1 MLDPQKTSDYLKYTA
16 QLTPP
21 DGYSLSFAVGATYSL
36 DLEALALACL
46 SLGGAKESD
55 SDLAM
60 IDTLSKSSDK
70 IMMFADRCAIS
81 SDGMTN
87 EVNTLLD
94 SVLYSVVPDKG
105 SSDDPSFHPKVW
117 VIRYVKNDDPKSFRY
132 RFIVLS
138 RNLRINKNKN
148 SNNADVIFSM
158 DGIENDDAKNQTRNQ
173 PLCDFLR
180 VLKRKASYTGKA
192 RLGKLDELIGQLKSV
207 RFAPSLKEFD
217 DDEFEFMPY
226 GISDLSFGEKAEKAL
241 YSDKYKRILIM
252 SPFLEK
258 ETVKKFADNS
268 EELWLITRCEALKDI
283 DEEVFNSE
291 KVRIF
296 VINPTVSSFV
306 SDIPDIHAKIYMT
319 EKQDKTTEL
328 YAGSLNATRSAFY
341 RNVEFMIRLR
351 CTERFTLDK
360 LKKQLTKDPFC
371 EATKEDREQSLAG
384 ASVDRDIDKLKRA
397 LCHLNASAEVKGS
410 SITVTFED
418 TESLDRKKNMFDLGD
433 FIIKLRPNRLGTDSY
448 QQFSAQITFSGV
460 EIKNMS
466 SIYIAK
472 IERRSSDESYEFP
485 LPIPTPIPDE
495 RNAELI
501 RSCIPPDKL
510 VEYLKNIMLSN
521 SSSKREDRSNNDGD
535 GSSFPTLPIRDG
547 ILELMLDAAYS
558 GELDDLF
565 GFLSYY
571 NSSAL
576 NNEDI
581 KSLTNMYN
589 TIKGVTDK
597 WKQGNS

>member
-1 MLDPQKTSDYLKYTA
+1 
-16 QLTPP
+16 
-21 DGYSLSFAVGATYSL
+21 
-36 DLEALALACL
+36 
-46 SLGGAKESD
+46 
-55 SDLAM
+55 
-60 IDTLSKSSDK
+60 
-70 IMMFADRCAIS
+70 
-81 SDGMTN
+81 
-87 EVNTLLD
+87 
-94 SVLYSVVPDKG
+94 
-105 SSDDPSFHPKVW
+105 
-117 VIRYVKNDDPKSFRY
+117 
-132 RFIVLS
+132 
-138 RNLRINKNKN
+138 
-148 SNNADVIFSM
+148 
-158 DGIENDDAKNQTRNQ
+158 
-173 PLCDFLR
+173 
-180 VLKRKASYTGKA
+180 
-192 RLGKLDELIGQLKSV
+192 
-207 RFAPSLKEFD
+207 
-217 DDEFEFMPY
+217 
-226 GISDLSFGEKAEKAL
+226 
-241 YSDKYKRILIM
+241 
-252 SPFLEK
+252 
-258 ETVKKFADNS
+258 
-268 EELWLITRCEALKDI
+268 
-283 DEEVFNSE
+283 
-291 KVRIF
+291 
-296 VINPTVSSFV
+296 
-306 SDIPDIHAKIYMT
+306 
-319 EKQDKTTEL
+319 
-328 YAGSLNATRSAFY
+328 
-341 RNVEFMIRLR
+341 
-351 CTERFTLDK
+351 
-360 LKKQLTKDPFC
+360 
-371 EATKEDREQSLAG
+371 
-384 ASVDRDIDKLKRA
+384 
-397 LCHLNASAEVKGS
+397 
-410 SITVTFED
+410 
-418 TESLDRKKNMFDLGD
+418 MFDLGD